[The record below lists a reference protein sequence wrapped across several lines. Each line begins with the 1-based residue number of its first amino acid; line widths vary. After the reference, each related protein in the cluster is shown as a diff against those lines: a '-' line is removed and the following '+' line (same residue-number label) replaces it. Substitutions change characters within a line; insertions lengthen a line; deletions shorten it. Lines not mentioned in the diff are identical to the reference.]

1 MGAAS
6 KARSIL
12 TDVSRPG
19 RLLVELAAGRPVT
32 GRIEEPTVDIA
43 IEHRVAG
50 LLWTNVHSGEID
62 APESV
67 RNRLEG
73 LDLQAWAR
81 SRMLESALGQVFEV
95 ARDAGVRVALI
106 KGLATATRWYD
117 RPAERWAYDLDIVVH
132 PRDLAG
138 VDDLVARLYPNHPL
152 IGEIGP
158 MVRGKH
164 LQSVDLGVAGMP
176 VDMHLDPLK
185 LELVWSTGPGRYWDH
200 MTEVSL
206 GDGLTAIAFDNDV
219 SLFLHLMHLNK
230 DHFRRLIGYAD
241 IVRGAAQSDLDW
253 NAVIDFAEGEG
264 VAEHVINTASAVEEE
279 LQVDLSLPRLHR
291 TWRSGVWA
299 RSWPRVSR
307 LSGVNQNV
315 HRHRLFVIPLT
326 AKGRAVSAAS
336 GWLRRL
342 WPPKVLLDYY
352 YPGVRGIY
360 PVKLLR
366 ARIHRRHPPTPA
378 VNHADDVA
386 PRFPR

>member
-1 MGAAS
+1 
-6 KARSIL
+6 
-12 TDVSRPG
+12 
-19 RLLVELAAGRPVT
+19 VT

-117 RPAERWAYDLDIVVH
+117 RPAERWAYDLDVVVH

-138 VDDLVARLYPNHPL
+138 VDDLVERLYPSHPL
-152 IGEIGP
+152 KGSIADL
-158 MVRGKH
+158 VRRRH

-176 VDMHLDPLK
+176 VDLHLDPLK
-185 LELVWSTGPGRYWDH
+185 LELVWSRAPERYWDH
-200 MTEVSL
+200 LVELRLS
-206 GDGLTAIAFDNDV
+206 DGLRIPVFDTNV
-219 SLFLHLMHLNK
+219 SQFLHLMHLNK

-241 IVRGAAQSDLDW
+241 VFRGGTRADIDW
-253 NAVIDFAEGEG
+253 NAVIDFAAGEG
-264 VAEHVINTASAVEEE
+264 VAEHVLNTAQAVEDE
-279 LQVDLSLPRLHR
+279 LQVDFSLPELHR
-291 TWRSGVWA
+291 SWRSDVWA
-299 RSWPRVSR
+299 RSWPRESR
-307 LSGVNQNV
+307 LSGASQNV

-326 AKGRAVSAAS
+326 AKGRAASAAS

-352 YPGVRGIY
+352 YPHDPDGYLTKLFKVRLGWRRS
-360 PVKLLR
+360 R
-366 ARIHRRHPPTPA
+366 ASA
-378 VNHADDVA
+378 LNHADDVA